1 MAADS
6 RSSSTTA
13 GSTGSSSGQ
22 AASALEELSSNT
34 GLVLH
39 QDSVS
44 RAEAA
49 EDYGHLTRG
58 APAAVARPRTREEVE
73 KLIAF
78 ANSRQVRLTP
88 RGVGHS
94 QSGQSVAP
102 AGGITM
108 DLSRMDR
115 IEPVDA
121 ASGTLSCEPGAR
133 WREVVAAASPHG
145 FVPPVLPLYL
155 DLTVGGTV
163 SVGGVG
169 PSVHQF
175 GPLLANVKEL
185 EVVTGAGERVQ
196 CSWTQERP
204 LFDATLGNLGRCA
217 VITRA
222 TLALRRIK
230 PLVRTFYLL
239 YDDVSTWLADQ
250 QVLAKS
256 GRCEYLDG
264 FCTASIQGMRN
275 TPVGRRP
282 FAQWFYTLHVG
293 IEYEPG
299 SAPEAATV
307 LQGLSPYRVVHT
319 EDNETARFP
328 LRFDPRFESMLRTGA
343 FAQAH
348 PLFECLL
355 PVSVLKDLV
364 PKLLEALPL
373 SIGDGH
379 RVYRVANRDLPRFF
393 MTPDAPEY
401 ACFAVLPTGVPAPL
415 LEDVLKAMR
424 RVHAMCMEA
433 GGKRYLAGW
442 LGMIDRE
449 GWRAHYG
456 DRHEAWLAA
465 KRQYD
470 PRHILQSAL
479 FDAAA

>member
-1 MAADS
+1 MSSDS
-6 RSSSTTA
+6 R
-13 GSTGSSSGQ
+13 GV
-22 AASALEELSSNT
+22 LEELSSGT
-34 GLVLH
+34 GVALH
-39 QDSVS
+39 RDMASC
-44 RAEAA
+44 AEAS

-58 APAAVARPRTREEVE
+58 AAAAVARPRTREEVE
-73 KLIAF
+73 KLITF
-78 ANSRQVRLTP
+78 ANNRQLRLTP

-102 AGGITM
+102 AGGVSL

-115 IEPVDA
+115 LEPVDVA
-121 ASGTLSCEPGAR
+121 GGTISCEPGAR

-145 FVPPVLPLYL
+145 LVPPVLPLYL
-155 DLTVGGTV
+155 DLTVGGTI

-169 PSVHQF
+169 PSVHRF
-175 GPLLANVKEL
+175 GPLLANVTEL
-185 EVVTGAGERVQ
+185 EVVTGAGERAR
-196 CSWTQERP
+196 CNWTQERP

-250 QVLAKS
+250 RLLSQSA
-256 GRCEYLDG
+256 RCEYLDG

-282 FAQWFYTLHVG
+282 FAQWFYALHVG

-299 SAPEAATV
+299 NVPEASTA
-307 LQGLSPYRVVHT
+307 LEGLRPYRVVHV
-319 EDNETARFP
+319 EDNETPRFP
-328 LRFDPRFESMLRTGA
+328 LRFDPRFETMHRTGA
-343 FAQAH
+343 FQQAH

-355 PVSVLKDLV
+355 PASVLGELL
-364 PKLLEALPL
+364 PKLLDALPL

-379 RVYRVANRDLPRFF
+379 RVYRVAPRDLPRFF
-393 MTPDAPEY
+393 MVPDAPEY
-401 ACFAVLPTGVPAPL
+401 ACFAVLPTGVPAPF

-442 LGMIDRE
+442 LAMIDAE

-465 KRQYD
+465 KRQFD
-470 PRHILQSAL
+470 PRHVLQSAL
-479 FDAAA
+479 FDVGTP